1 MGFVG
6 AKPEQRGE
14 RVVAFRLATHRR
26 GYTKQDGTEVPS
38 TSDWHSITVFDT
50 RMCEFCMKYVD
61 KGSLLLVEGE
71 LRYSN
76 YTDANGVERQGI
88 EIVASHISFPS
99 LGNGKKKDDKG
110 QESTEPQDSPA
121 PVPSVSSED
130 LPF

>member
-26 GYTKQDGTEVPS
+26 GYTKQDGTEVHS

-71 LRYSN
+71 LRYSVAP
-76 YTDANGVERQGI
+76 YTGAWYI
-88 EIVASHISFPS
+88 CIH
-99 LGNGKKKDDKG
+99 KKNPLML
-110 QESTEPQDSPA
+110 S
-121 PVPSVSSED
+121 
-130 LPF
+130 